1 MDQGVSPLVN
11 MLLAPLRPVADLL
24 DLTIEAATAVG
35 VLSVGLVTVFLD
47 RSLSDPRATGR

>member
-11 MLLAPLRPVADLL
+11 MLFAPLRPVADLL
-24 DLTIEAATAVG
+24 DLTIEAASAVG